1 MIFNHQTLIFPA
13 GCRFFVSEAFQ
24 SEREAARQTEQKR
37 RGTGA
42 DLPPRRQRRRSSLS
56 LWIFLEDLCPH
67 KVVTAVG
74 HQSYLPIVYEVSVLL
89 MDTKQMSDSTN
100 QNRVD
105 CSLSAVY
112 ASGPS
117 CFLILLLTIYC
128 GKDGGDP
135 KEKLLMITKQSSLS
149 LMRWHIFSY
158 NTKTA
163 AQELNLWFSVSDNE
177 MK

>member
-13 GCRFFVSEAFQ
+13 GCRFFVSEGFQ

-105 CSLSAVY
+105 CSLMFQGSLCIW
-112 ASGPS
+112 S
-117 CFLILLLTIYC
+117 LLLPHPPVDRLLWKRRRRSQRKAPHDHKTIQF
-128 GKDGGDP
+128 
-135 KEKLLMITKQSSLS
+135 I
-149 LMRWHIFSY
+149 I
-158 NTKTA
+158 
-163 AQELNLWFSVSDNE
+163 NE
-177 MK
+177 VTYFFLQH